1 MAARTSVSP
10 LHFLHLE
17 DNLPDAELI
26 SEVILQEW
34 PHCRI
39 DRVQTRTEFVSAIR
53 GQSHDLILSDFTMP
67 GFNGLSAL
75 AIAGRHCPD
84 TPFIFLSGTIG
95 EDAAVEAL
103 KNGATDY
110 VIKDRMSR
118 LVPVIRR
125 ALQSVHEFKVRKE
138 TARKLREQA
147 ELLDK
152 ARDAICVT
160 DIEGRITYS
169 NQSAE
174 RLFGWVGAK
183 AQGEL
188 LSELL
193 SKLGCTP
200 QIKAAHLAL
209 KSADSWTG
217 QLQIK
222 SQDSN
227 PLVVESRWTL
237 VRDAEGQDQ
246 SILIINTDI
255 TEQDKLEKQFLR
267 AQRLESIGT
276 LAGGIAHDLNNT
288 LTPIL
293 IAVDMLRQE
302 ITDERLVRLLNVM
315 NTSAQH
321 GANLIRQVLT
331 FARGTET
338 DDERMPV
345 QPSLII
351 RDVVELISETFPRSI
366 KVSSDTGDVLHFV
379 KGNHTQLGQ
388 VLMNLCVNAR
398 DAMPEGGQLTIKAQ
412 NVVIDEITASANPGA
427 QPGRHVL
434 IAIADT
440 GCGIPP
446 DIIDRIFD
454 PFFTTKNHG
463 EGTGLGLATTLGIVK
478 SHDGFLQVKSTVGQG
493 TEFRIYLPAILESTE
508 AAQPPSDETAA
519 MHGRGET
526 VLVIDDEA
534 SVREIVGVTL
544 EAYGYQVILA
554 ADGHLGIDLYR
565 QHANEI
571 KAVLTDMMMPTMQ
584 GAQVIATLHAIKPDL
599 PIMAMSGLLDAK
611 KLTFTVE
618 PGRLQ
623 ILQKPMSSEQ
633 LLRAVHSLLNQPGK
647 AKA

>member
-17 DNLPDAELI
+17 DNIPDAELI

-39 DRVQTRTEFVSAIR
+39 DRVQTRSEFLSALH
-53 GQSHDLILSDFTMP
+53 GNNLDLILSDFTMP

-125 ALQSVHEFKVRKE
+125 ALQSVRESKVRKE

-147 ELLDK
+147 DLLDK

-160 DIEGRITYS
+160 DIEGRITYW
-169 NQSAE
+169 NHSAE
-174 RLFGWVGAK
+174 RLFGWTGTE
-183 AQGEL
+183 AQGQL

-222 SQDSN
+222 GKDSD

-237 VRDAEGQDQ
+237 VRDDEGQDQ

-293 IAVDMLRQE
+293 IAVDMLRQD
-302 ITDERLVRLLNVM
+302 ITDPRLVRLLNVM
-315 NTSAQH
+315 DTSAHH
-321 GANLIRQVLT
+321 GANLIRQMLT
-331 FARGTET
+331 FARGTGT
-338 DDERMPV
+338 DGERMPV

-351 RDVVELISETFPRSI
+351 RDVVELIRETLPRSI
-366 KVSSDTGDVLHFV
+366 HINSDNVANLHFV
-379 KGNHTQLGQ
+379 KGDPTQLSQ
-388 VLMNLCVNAR
+388 VIMNLCVNSR
-398 DAMPEGGQLTIKAQ
+398 DAMPDGGQLVISAQ
-412 NVVIDEITASANPGA
+412 NVAIDEATASANPSA

-434 IAIADT
+434 ITIADS

-454 PFFTTKNHG
+454 PFFTTKSQG
-463 EGTGLGLATTLGIVK
+463 KGTGLGLATVLGIVK
-478 SHDGFLQVKSTVGQG
+478 AHGGFLQVQSTVGQG
-493 TEFRIYLPAILESTE
+493 TEFRVYLPAILENTE
-508 AAQPPSDETAA
+508 AAHNPPAMPAA
-519 MHGRGET
+519 IHGQGET
-526 VLVIDDEA
+526 ILVIDDEA
-534 SVREIVGVTL
+534 SVREIVGATL
-544 EAYGYQVILA
+544 EAYGYQVMLA
-554 ADGHLGIDLYR
+554 ADGHLGVDLYR
-565 QHANEI
+565 QHANKI

-584 GAQVIATLHAIKPDL
+584 GNQVIAALHAIKPDL

-611 KLTFTVE
+611 KLDFTVE

-633 LLRAVHSLLNQPGK
+633 LFHAVHSLLNQPPA
-647 AKA
+647 AKR